1 MSRSTQFRGD
11 IKPPVPLVSCLFVS
25 CLLTKMPLD
34 IRKLSVQLGERNV
47 LNEVSLSVAAGEL
60 CCVVGPNGSGKST
73 LLRAI
78 VGLVKTQSGAITWNG
93 EPLPDERAARARL
106 VAMLPQNT
114 GSGGDLTVEAMA
126 MLGRTPHLPPYG
138 APSRADRE
146 AVEAAVELCAPDLRG
161 RLLNELSGGERQRAL
176 LCRALATRAPILLL
190 DEPISAL
197 DVRYQHE
204 ILALTK
210 RLTREQQLATI
221 CVLHGINLAALVA
234 DSMVLLSENGVVV
247 ARGAALDV
255 MTEAN
260 LAQVYGVPLKV
271 SAHPRSGRP
280 QAQTWW
286 DFED

>member
-1 MSRSTQFRGD
+1 M
-11 IKPPVPLVSCLFVS
+11 
-25 CLLTKMPLD
+25 LD
-34 IRKLSVQLGERNV
+34 IQHLHVQLGARNV
-47 LNEVSLSVAAGEL
+47 LNDVSLAVEAGEF
-60 CCVVGPNGSGKST
+60 CCVIGPNGSGKST

-78 VGLVKTQSGAITWNG
+78 AGVVKAQMGTINWDGA
-93 EPLPDERAARARL
+93 PLPNERATRARL

-114 GSGGDLTVEAMA
+114 GTGGDLTVEAMA

-138 APSRADRE
+138 TPSRADKEIVEE
-146 AVEAAVELCAPDLRG
+146 AVALCAPDLRA
-161 RLLNELSGGERQRAL
+161 RLLGELSGGERQRAL

-204 ILALTK
+204 ILSLAK
-210 RLTREQQLATI
+210 RLTREHKLATI

-234 DSMVLLSENGVVV
+234 DSMLLLNE
-247 ARGAALDV
+247 RGAVAASGAPSDV

-271 SAHPRSGRP
+271 SPHPQSGKP

-286 DFED
+286 DFGE

>member
-1 MSRSTQFRGD
+1 MLAIQR
-11 IKPPVPLVSCLFVS
+11 LH
-25 CLLTKMPLD
+25 
-34 IRKLSVQLGERNV
+34 VQLGAQTV
-47 LNEVSLSVAAGEL
+47 LDDVSLAVAAGEL
-60 CCVVGPNGSGKST
+60 CCVIGPNGSGKST

-78 VGLVKTQSGAITWNG
+78 TGVVEAKAGAIHWDG
-93 EPLPDERAARARL
+93 APLPDERAARARL

-114 GSGGDLTVEAMA
+114 GSGGDLTVETMA

-138 APSRADRE
+138 TPSRVDRE
-146 AVEAAVELCAPDLRG
+146 IVEEAIELCAPDLRG
-161 RLLNELSGGERQRAL
+161 RVLGELSGGERQRAL

-204 ILALTK
+204 ILALAK
-210 RLTREQQLATI
+210 RLTRERKLATI

-234 DSMVLLSENGVVV
+234 DSMMLLDENGVVITH
-247 ARGAALDV
+247 GTPSQV

-260 LAQVYGVPLKV
+260 LARVYGVPLKV
-271 SAHPRSGRP
+271 TAHPRSGRP

-286 DFED
+286 DFGE

>member
-1 MSRSTQFRGD
+1 MLAIQHLH
-11 IKPPVPLVSCLFVS
+11 VH
-25 CLLTKMPLD
+25 
-34 IRKLSVQLGERNV
+34 LGAREV
-47 LNEVSLSVAAGEL
+47 LNDVSLAVEAGEF
-60 CCVVGPNGSGKST
+60 CCIIGPNGSGKST

-78 VGLVKTQSGAITWNG
+78 TGIVKPEAGEICWNG
-93 EPLPDERAARARL
+93 ALLPAERAARARL

-114 GSGGDLTVEAMA
+114 GSGGELSVEAMA

-138 APSRADRE
+138 TPSRADRE
-146 AVEAAVELCAPDLRG
+146 IVEEAVSLVAPDLRG
-161 RLLNELSGGERQRAL
+161 RLLGELSGGERQRAL

-204 ILALTK
+204 ILSLAK
-210 RLTREQQLATI
+210 RLTRERKLATI

-234 DSMVLLSENGVVV
+234 DSMMLLTERGDV
-247 ARGAALDV
+247 AASGAPSQV

-260 LAQVYGVPLKV
+260 LARVYGVPLQV

-280 QAQTWW
+280 QAQTMW
-286 DFED
+286 DFGE